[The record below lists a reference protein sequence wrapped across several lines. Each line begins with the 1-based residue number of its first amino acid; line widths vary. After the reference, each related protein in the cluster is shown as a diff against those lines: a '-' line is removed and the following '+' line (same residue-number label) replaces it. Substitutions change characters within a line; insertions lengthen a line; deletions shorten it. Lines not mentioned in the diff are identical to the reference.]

1 MILPTLGKTTV
12 YLRKRVFIA
21 SGFFLPPEGRR
32 FARMCG
38 GREDSSQGTGITE
51 GHRKALTCD
60 KGLEYAM
67 SDQKP
72 IRILLA
78 CGIGASTGFMAAS
91 MRKVAKKE
99 HLNVSVHAV
108 SKSEIMQ
115 HTGEADV
122 ILLGPH
128 FAAEV
133 PTIQEQVKDYGIKVG
148 SIKPQYYAA
157 LDGESILRQGID
169 LYNAQ

>member
-1 MILPTLGKTTV
+1 
-12 YLRKRVFIA
+12 
-21 SGFFLPPEGRR
+21 
-32 FARMCG
+32 
-38 GREDSSQGTGITE
+38 
-51 GHRKALTCD
+51 
-60 KGLEYAM
+60 M
-67 SDQKP
+67 SEQKP

-78 CGIGASTGFMAAS
+78 CGIGASTGFMAAT

-99 HLNVSVHAV
+99 HLNVTVHAV

-115 HTGEADV
+115 HADKVDV

-133 PTIQEQVKDYGIKVG
+133 PSVQKSVKDFGVKVA
-148 SIKPQYYAA
+148 SIKPDYYAS